1 MTIGINFQN
10 GLLKKYG
17 FYKLKYGTKVA
28 THPDSKI
35 IFGQTEA
42 PRYKEAVEI
51 ALKAAQCLYG
61 IRAIGWDIAITAD
74 GPIIIEGN
82 DNWEIS
88 LNQACDRPLRKEWE
102 MAIN

>member
-1 MTIGINFQN
+1 MGCWRIGDWN
-10 GLLKKYG
+10 K
-17 FYKLKYGTKVA
+17 
-28 THPDSKI
+28 S
-35 IFGQTEA
+35 
-42 PRYKEAVEI
+42 PRYKETVEI

-82 DNWEIS
+82 DNWKIS
-88 LNQACDRPLRKEWE
+88 LKQACDRSLRKEWG